1 MHIMGVWCDMAPQ
14 GAPLELYKTKH
25 CWVEIKTDSEFLTQS
40 DLGDTFCRAYF
51 VIWQKR
57 SQLRWQI
64 SPDWPSFGLS
74 VHLQSTLQYMT
85 SRPSAPQCQIVVS
98 LCYLS
103 VSAVCPRITCLPD
116 HWSLPATLPRSP
128 PTLHPAY
135 PELVFP
141 LCISVCYWATL
152 F

>member
-1 MHIMGVWCDMAPQ
+1 
-14 GAPLELYKTKH
+14 
-25 CWVEIKTDSEFLTQS
+25 
-40 DLGDTFCRAYF
+40 
-51 VIWQKR
+51 
-57 SQLRWQI
+57 
-64 SPDWPSFGLS
+64 
-74 VHLQSTLQYMT
+74 MT

-141 LCISVCYWATL
+141 LCICLLLGYFILTWTFLQTEAIKTLRHHFNLNGAPYVDIFILSKTIYVGNSTPLQMNSLQNIHFIMLVSYSFIWVPSSVLLHFQSLSTKPCTS
-152 F
+152 